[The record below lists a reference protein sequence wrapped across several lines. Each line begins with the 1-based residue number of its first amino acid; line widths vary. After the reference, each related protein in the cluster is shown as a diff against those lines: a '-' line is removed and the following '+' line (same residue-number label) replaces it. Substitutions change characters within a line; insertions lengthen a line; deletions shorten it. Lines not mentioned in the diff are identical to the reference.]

1 MPSTAAA
8 AAKRQRS
15 PRLHAAAVARRA
27 APLAGAA
34 LLLACAGAPTPP
46 PPARPGAAAPGDP
59 AGTQAASPAM
69 PTGGLPAAASVAG
82 TPMTGID
89 AEIGALAETLARAGI
104 AVSYMGARPV
114 DWFASPAEIF
124 AVGDPGRGDTLEIH
138 RHPDAEAARADAE
151 RVAPDGHSIIDPTGV
166 KMAVLWGGTP
176 HYYLKGP
183 LLAIYVGSDP
193 ALLEALSA
201 ALGPPFAGGS

>member
-1 MPSTAAA
+1 MPAASA
-8 AAKRQRS
+8 AGPHRPQS
-15 PRLHAAAVARRA
+15 PRRRAAAVARRA

-46 PPARPGAAAPGDP
+46 PPARPGAAVPGEP
-59 AGTQAASPAM
+59 AGPQAASPAM
-69 PTGGLPAAASVAG
+69 PTGGAPTAAPVAG
-82 TPMTGID
+82 TPMTGVD
-89 AEIGALAETLARAGI
+89 AEINALAETLAGAGV
-104 AVSYMGARPV
+104 AVSYLGSRQV

-124 AVGDPGRGDTLEIH
+124 AVGDPGRGDTLEVH
-138 RHPDAEAARADAE
+138 RHPDPEAARSDAE

-176 HYYLKGP
+176 HYYLRGP

-193 ALLEALSA
+193 TLLEALSA